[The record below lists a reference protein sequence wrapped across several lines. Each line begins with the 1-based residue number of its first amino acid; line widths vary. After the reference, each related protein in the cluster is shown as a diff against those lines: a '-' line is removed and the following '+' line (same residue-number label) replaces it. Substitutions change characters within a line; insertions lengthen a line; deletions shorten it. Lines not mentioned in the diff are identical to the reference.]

1 MDGKARGRDT
11 AVKGRGVI
19 AAMTPGALRRAQRRG
34 HLLAGAV
41 LAAYVYAPLG
51 AKLEDVVRFAVFPL
65 LALTGIAMWQAARIR
80 RAVRSIHAVRH
91 RSLDNPNPEGR
102 DRHATTRDG

>member
-1 MDGKARGRDT
+1 M
-11 AVKGRGVI
+11 I
-19 AAMTPGALRRAQRRG
+19 AARTAGTLRRAQRRV

-51 AKLEDVVRFAVFPL
+51 AELEALVRFAVLPV

-80 RAVRSIHAVRH
+80 RAL
-91 RSLDNPNPEGR
+91 RSLRTRREAEG
-102 DRHATTRDG
+102 